1 MKEEIDPE
9 IDLPVPAFFPQDYIE
24 DINQRLVFY
33 RRIASARSEIEVQE
47 IGEEIRD
54 RFGSIPPA
62 AENLFQVMNLK
73 LLLKQ
78 AGARRISTEK
88 EKVVLTFDP
97 KSSIDPARL
106 VAAVARGKGRRE
118 FTPDQRLKLRPMA
131 KGWEG
136 MLEETKKLLLEIL

>member
-1 MKEEIDPE
+1 VKEEIEPE
-9 IDLPVPAFFPQDYIE
+9 IDLPVPAFFPQDYVE

-47 IGEEIRD
+47 IGEELRD
-54 RFGSIPPA
+54 RFGSLPPA

-73 LLLKQ
+73 LLLRQ
-78 AGARRISTEK
+78 AGVRRISAEK
-88 EKVVLTFDP
+88 EKVVFTFDP
-97 KSSIDPARL
+97 KSTVDPGRL

-118 FTPDQRLKLRPMA
+118 FTPDQRLKVRPTA

-136 MLEETKKLLLEIL
+136 MMEETKKLLLEIM